1 MELLFSFILMLIIVV
16 GPIYLIFYIRQK
28 NRRCRYCLVGT
39 KKVQSLPELEEINRL
54 IENEKMPG
62 TAARYEL
69 CSKCKRLYDW
79 RWFDDERVH
88 RRDGDMRD
96 RQCVCGFDLRPLW
109 GIKPEISKEALRAI
123 PPETLNS
130 LYEKYGKSRLI
141 EKLYDPL
148 DDDNI
153 LFLCSQCRRIYMW
166 QAVDGY
172 QVLQCISQDHSKYD
186 PDPFVSRSTP

>member
-1 MELLFSFILMLIIVV
+1 MELLLSIIFFLIIVV

-28 NRRCRYCLVGT
+28 NRRCRYYLVAT
-39 KKVQSLPELEEINRL
+39 KEVQGLPEQEEIKHL
-54 IENEKMPG
+54 IDNEKMPG
-62 TAARYEL
+62 TAAHYEL

-88 RRDGDMRD
+88 RRDGDMHD
-96 RQCVCGFDLRPLW
+96 RQCVCGFDLKPLW

-123 PPETLNS
+123 PPEILNS

-166 QAVDGY
+166 QVIDGY
-172 QVLQCISQDHSKYD
+172 
-186 PDPFVSRSTP
+186 

>member
-1 MELLFSFILMLIIVV
+1 MEPLLSIIFLLIIVV
-16 GPIYLIFYIRQK
+16 GPIYLIFYLRQK

-39 KKVQSLPELEEINRL
+39 KKVQELPEQEEINRL

-62 TAARYEL
+62 TATHYEL
-69 CSKCKRLYDW
+69 CLKCKRLYDW

-96 RQCVCGFDLRPLW
+96 RQCGCGFDLRPLW

-123 PPETLNS
+123 PPETLKD
-130 LYEKYGKSRLI
+130 LYEKYGKSTLI

-153 LFLCSQCRRIYMW
+153 LFLCAQCRRIYMW
-166 QAVDGY
+166 QAMDGY
-172 QVLQCISQDHSKYD
+172 QVL
-186 PDPFVSRSTP
+186 

>member
-1 MELLFSFILMLIIVV
+1 MELLFSFIFLLIIVV

-96 RQCVCGFDLRPLW
+96 RQCACGFNLKPLW
-109 GIKPEISKEALRAI
+109 NVDPKISKEALHEI
-123 PPETLNS
+123 PLETLRA
-130 LYEKYGKSRLI
+130 LYQKYGKSALI

-153 LFLCSQCRRIYMW
+153 LFLCSKCRRIYIW
-166 QAVDGY
+166 QPVDGY
-172 QVLQCISQDHSKYD
+172 QVLQCISQDHSTYD